1 MISSSERTAIVRP
14 SAPEAREARSAA
26 EVGPGS
32 RMRGRRQ
39 IIHAAGK
46 ISHPDN
52 NDSVVDRL
60 LANEVAKTTAPRP
73 PPGGGEFDPLV
84 RRAGTRGITLL
95 RMPAGMQRRLSNT
108 TKFNKRTGTITW
120 KIELRFHVPRRTLAA
135 AQDERASSSSSSS
148 PPKILGV
155 ECESVVESSTLSEEL
170 GRHLDV
176 RPHNSATRSRL
187 REFANAPRDALVL
200 LVKRLPCSSAD
211 PRYYRLDPN
220 VPLTESLRGK
230 TIIEFPTIDVVLDED
245 KGLYP
250 LFIGEVH

>member
-1 MISSSERTAIVRP
+1 MP
-14 SAPEAREARSAA
+14 
-26 EVGPGS
+26 
-32 RMRGRRQ
+32 
-39 IIHAAGK
+39 
-46 ISHPDN
+46 
-52 NDSVVDRL
+52 L
-60 LANEVAKTTAPRP
+60 
-73 PPGGGEFDPLV
+73 PPGGEKFDPLI
-84 RRAGTRGITLL
+84 RWAEMRGITLL
-95 RMPAGMQRRLSNT
+95 RMPGGMQRRLSNT
-108 TKFNKRTGTITW
+108 TNFNKRTGMITW

-135 AQDERASSSSSSS
+135 AQDECASSSS

-155 ECESVVESSTLSEEL
+155 ESESVVESSTLSEEL

-187 REFANAPRDALVL
+187 REFANVPRDALVL

-220 VPLTESLRGK
+220 VTLTESLRGK

-250 LFIGEVH
+250 LFIGEVY